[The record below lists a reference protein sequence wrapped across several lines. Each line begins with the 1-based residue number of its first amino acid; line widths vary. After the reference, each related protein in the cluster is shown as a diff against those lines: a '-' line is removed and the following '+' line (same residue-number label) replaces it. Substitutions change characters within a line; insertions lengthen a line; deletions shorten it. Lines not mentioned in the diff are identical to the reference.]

1 MKVLVTRP
9 EPACS
14 ELITAITTKGGEAFA
29 SPLIRIGPGAELNTL
44 IPQLDSLTANDL
56 VFLLSKNA
64 VEYAN
69 LMLEQTGRNWSDK
82 LSYYGIGRSTG
93 QYFQQVTGKDIRWAE
108 QGETSEI
115 LLTHPELQFLEGK
128 NALLLR
134 GNGGRELL
142 ASTLRARGAQVSYC
156 ECYTRYP
163 VDYDKALFNQQWFQT
178 GITDVVITSGQMLA
192 LLEEL
197 ITEEYQTW
205 WFSRR
210 LLVVS
215 ERIADQAR
223 RGGWQK
229 VCVANSADNNALLE
243 ALISIDMGC

>member
-56 VFLLSKNA
+56 VFLLSKKA

-69 LMLEQTGRNWSDK
+69 LTLEQMGRSWSDK

>member
-9 EPACS
+9 EPAGS
-14 ELITAITTKGGEAFA
+14 ELITAITTYGGEAYA
-29 SPLIRIGPGAELNTL
+29 SPLIHIGPGAELKTL
-44 IPQLDSLTANDL
+44 ISQLDSLNTDDL

-69 LMLEQTGRNWSDK
+69 LTLEQMACSWSDK
-82 LSYYGIGRSTG
+82 LSYYAIGRSTG
-93 QYFQQVTGKDIRWAE
+93 QFFQQITGKNIRWAE
-108 QGETSEI
+108 QGETSEV
-115 LLTHPELQFLEGK
+115 LLTHPDLQFLEGK
-128 NALLLR
+128 KALLLR

-142 ASTLRARGAQVSYC
+142 ASTLRSRGAQVDYC
-156 ECYTRYP
+156 ECYARHP
-163 VDYDKALFNQQWFQT
+163 VDYDKALFNDQWFRT

-197 ITEEYQTW
+197 ITDEYRTW

-223 RGGWQK
+223 KSGWQK

-243 ALISIDMGC
+243 ALISTDMGC

>member
-1 MKVLVTRP
+1 MRVLVTRP
-9 EPACS
+9 EPSGS
-14 ELITAITTKGGEAFA
+14 ELVTAIIAKGGNAFS
-29 SPLIRIGPGAELNTL
+29 SPLIRIGSGAQLNTL
-44 IPQLDSLTANDL
+44 ISQLDSLNTNDL

-69 LMLEQTGRNWSDK
+69 LALEQMGRSWSDK
-82 LSYYGIGRSTG
+82 LSYFGIGRSTG
-93 QYFQQVTGKDIRWAE
+93 QFFQETTGKSIRWSE
-108 QGETSEI
+108 QGETSEV

-128 NALLLR
+128 QALLLR

-142 ASTLRARGAQVSYC
+142 ASTLRARGAKVSYC
-156 ECYTRYP
+156 ECYARHP
-163 VDYDKALFNQQWFQT
+163 VEYDKNLFNRQWFQT
-178 GITDVVITSGQMLA
+178 EITDVVITSGQMLA

-197 ITEEYQTW
+197 ITEEYQAW

-215 ERIADQAR
+215 ERIADHAR
-223 RGGWQK
+223 KSGWQK

-243 ALISIDMGC
+243 ALISTDMGC

>member
-69 LMLEQTGRNWSDK
+69 LTLEQMGRSWSDK

-178 GITDVVITSGQMLA
+178 SITDVVITSGQMLA

>member
-69 LMLEQTGRNWSDK
+69 LTLEQMGRSWSDK

-142 ASTLRARGAQVSYC
+142 ASTLRARSAQVSYC

>member
-69 LMLEQTGRNWSDK
+69 LTLEQMGRSWSDK

-178 GITDVVITSGQMLA
+178 GITDVVITSGQM
-192 LLEEL
+192 
-197 ITEEYQTW
+197 
-205 WFSRR
+205 
-210 LLVVS
+210 
-215 ERIADQAR
+215 
-223 RGGWQK
+223 
-229 VCVANSADNNALLE
+229 
-243 ALISIDMGC
+243 